1 MLEGKGTGPHLGYK
15 GGIKAMGKGK
25 LGICVVGLGIGYAH
39 AESYSKMEDVD
50 LYVCDADRAKV
61 ERAKAELE
69 VKGTFGTLDEVLESP
84 KIDAVDI
91 SLPHDMHKDVAVKAA
106 EVGKHIMV
114 EKPIARNLAEAD
126 EMIEAAER
134 AGVKLMVAEWQRFAP
149 SIVKAR
155 EFIGEGLLGEV
166 FLVCVYQLGF
176 VRITGWRLSK
186 ERTGG
191 GNLIDSGIH
200 AVNALRSLGG
210 ADVELVFSQTTR
222 LVLKEMEG
230 EDTSVTVVRFRNGVV
245 GNLIT
250 SWGIS
255 TPGPHAYFTVY
266 GTDGSLWEQLGDDGG
281 LYIRS
286 SRLPEAYEEPVKV
299 DLPKVSGFEAEC
311 RHFVECILE
320 DKEPI
325 TGPREARADL
335 ELVVAAYRSAE
346 TGMPVRLPL

>member
-1 MLEGKGTGPHLGYK
+1 MSTGKD
-15 GGIKAMGKGK
+15 K
-25 LGICVVGLGIGYAH
+25 LGVCVVGLGIGYAH
-39 AESYSKMEDVD
+39 ARSYSKMEDVD
-50 LYVCDADRAKV
+50 LYVCDIDRAKV
-61 ERAKAELE
+61 ERAKRELA
-69 VKGTFGTLDEVLESP
+69 VKGTFGTVDEVLESP
-84 KIDAVDI
+84 KIDAIDAA
-91 SLPHDMHKDVAVKAA
+91 LPHDMHKDVAVKAA
-106 EVGKHIMV
+106 EAGKHIMI
-114 EKPIARNLAEAD
+114 EKPLARNLAEAD

-149 SIVKAR
+149 SIVKAL
-155 EFIGEGLLGEV
+155 EFIDDGLLGEV
-166 FLVCVYQLGF
+166 FLVCVYQLDF
-176 VRITGWRLSK
+176 AKITGWRLSK

-222 LVLKEMEG
+222 FVLREMEG
-230 EDTSVTVVRFRNGVV
+230 EDTSVTVIRFKNGIV

-255 TPGPHAYFTVY
+255 TPGPHSYFTVY
-266 GTDGSLWEQLGDDGG
+266 GTGGSLWEKLGSDGG

-286 SRLPEAYEEPVKV
+286 SKLPEASEKPVKV

-311 RHFVECILE
+311 RHFVECILQ

-325 TGPREARADL
+325 TGPKEARADL
-335 ELVVAAYRSAE
+335 ELVVAAYRSAQ